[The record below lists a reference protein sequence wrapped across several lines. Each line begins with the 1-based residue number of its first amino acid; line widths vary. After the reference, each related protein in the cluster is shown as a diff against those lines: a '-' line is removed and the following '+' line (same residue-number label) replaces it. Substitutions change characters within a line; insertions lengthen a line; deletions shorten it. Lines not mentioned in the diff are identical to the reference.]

1 MKTFV
6 FLSLCVTLPLGCSN
20 LPKFESCN
28 KPEGV
33 CSCQAGLVCT
43 VTKQILKMGEV
54 MLVRQCMPE
63 GEKIEVETLDLEE
76 EEDTP
81 MRNKRWLWFNRCKAD
96 SDCKKNFCCAFGK
109 RCAPKLFKYF
119 TCNLEACA
127 DLSKFKVCN
136 RPDGDDYSCQAG
148 LSCVQTKLFIMK
160 GQKAYVK
167 QCVPEGMK
175 IDVETVNKD
184 HDQASRNSRL
194 LPGLPQLPGQSCR
207 SEGDCQQNQCCAR
220 FVNRCLP
227 KLPEMAECS
236 LKILHNCGCQDG
248 LKCQKTGE
256 VTIPIIGIKVPLL
269 QCVSSLP
276 GGDIS

>member
-6 FLSLCVTLPLGCSN
+6 IISVCITLGLACSD
-20 LPKFESCN
+20 LPKLANCGES
-28 KPEGV
+28 EGV

-119 TCNLEACA
+119 TCNLENVH
-127 DLSKFKVCN
+127 K
-136 RPDGDDYSCQAG
+136 
-148 LSCVQTKLFIMK
+148 
-160 GQKAYVK
+160 
-167 QCVPEGMK
+167 
-175 IDVETVNKD
+175 
-184 HDQASRNSRL
+184 
-194 LPGLPQLPGQSCR
+194 
-207 SEGDCQQNQCCAR
+207 
-220 FVNRCLP
+220 
-227 KLPEMAECS
+227 
-236 LKILHNCGCQDG
+236 CGCRDG
-248 LKCQKTGE
+248 LVCKQTSS
-256 VTIPIIGIKVPLL
+256 VTLPIIGTKVQIR
-269 QCVSSLP
+269 QCV
-276 GGDIS
+276 DAEDA